1 MDKKIRRGSKQATG
15 YKAIDLAIEKLNG
28 EISPKEFNRRLVDM
42 MLVGTFNKMEY
53 KLLPVPPQEIIEYLK
68 LKEEVR
74 LRVSSEFFEQESVAE
89 YMSIKT
95 RLREEN
101 KKSLAWL
108 KTLLDLIPEDD
119 LMNSHKVKKKIKD
132 FESKFQNGK

>member
-53 KLLPVPPQEIIEYLK
+53 KLLPVPPKEIIEYLK

-89 YMSIKT
+89 YMSIKA

-108 KTLLDLIPEDD
+108 KTLLDLIPTDD
-119 LMNSHKVKKKIKD
+119 LMNKHKVKKKVKD
-132 FESKFQNGK
+132 FEFKIQNGK